1 MTFVLALAFFLFY
14 GGGIAL
20 AGVVLRTEH
29 LRDKGAFQLAA
40 LGWCVGTGAFL
51 SLAIGGGP
59 YFLAAIIPGGFIY
72 GACFAYFFAGGV
84 LRLRTWGLGDAKL
97 KIEPTFDQA
106 EAAEKRQ
113 DWEGA
118 LRLYRIAAQKEPEH
132 AETRRRL
139 GEAYLKAEDLDQ
151 GIMELR
157 AAMGLTE
164 DPEKKVTVAFRVC
177 DLLVER
183 KSDAFNAELIL
194 RSLEKDHAGSRVAE
208 LARMRR
214 EKLKDRGMAGKSGP
228 GSPA

>member
-1 MTFVLALAFFLFY
+1 MTFAVALAFFLFY

-20 AGVVLRTEH
+20 AAIVLRTEH
-29 LRDKGAFQLAA
+29 LREKGLLQAGA
-40 LGWCVGTGAFL
+40 LVWCVGTGAFL
-51 SLAIGGGP
+51 SRVLGDGP
-59 YFLAAIIPGGFIY
+59 IFLAAVIPGGFVY
-72 GACFAYFFAGGV
+72 GGCFAYFFAGLI
-84 LRLRTWGLGDAKL
+84 LRLRTWGLGDATL
-97 KIEPTFDQA
+97 KVEPTFDQA

-118 LRLYRIAAQKEPEH
+118 LRLYRIAAQKEPQH

-139 GEAYLKAEDLDQ
+139 GEAYLRVEDLDQ

-157 AAMGLTE
+157 AAMGLSE

-194 RSLEKDHAGSRVAE
+194 RSLEKDHAGTRVAE
-208 LARMRR
+208 LARIRR
-214 EKLKDRGMAGKSGP
+214 EKLRV
-228 GSPA
+228 